1 MIAFGPI
8 PSRRLG
14 KSLGINNIASQKA
27 CSYSCI
33 YCQIGITQNQSMD
46 RVTFYDPEN
55 LVNEIEKHL
64 KKLDKENAPDYLTF
78 VANGEP
84 TLDINLGR
92 EIRLLKKFNIPIA
105 VITNSSL
112 INNPQVQEDLNEA
125 DWVSVKVDSV
135 LETEWKKIN
144 QPMTTIDFE
153 NVLHGLKDFSAFYKG
168 KLHTETMLLEG
179 YNDSIIPISQTANFI
194 ASLDPLKAYLS
205 VPTRPPALKGTK
217 PISEE
222 RILEAW
228 QIFQEKGITTE
239 LLTGF
244 EGTGAG
250 TTGNAFE
257 DILNI
262 TAVHPL
268 REDTMDELLKQDKSD
283 DSVIKSLIAQR
294 LIKGMKYNGKT
305 FYVRSYHFK

>member
-14 KSLGINNIASQKA
+14 KSLVINNIASQKT
-27 CSYSCI
+27 CSYNCI
-33 YCQIGITQNQSMD
+33 YCQIGISRKQSID
-46 RVTFYDPEN
+46 REAYYDPGN

-135 LETEWKKIN
+135 LEAEWKKIN
-144 QPMTTIDFE
+144 QPLTSVDLE
-153 NVLHGLKDFSAFYKG
+153 NILYGLKDFSAFYKG

-179 YNDSIIPISQTANFI
+179 YNDSIIHIAQTAGFI
-194 ASLDPLKAYLS
+194 ASLNPLKAYLS
-205 VPTRPPALKGTK
+205 APTRPPALKSVK
-217 PISEE
+217 PVSEE

-228 QIFQEKGITTE
+228 QIFQKTGITTE

-268 REDTMDELLKQDKSD
+268 REDSMDALLKQDKTD

-294 LIKGMKYNGKT
+294 LIKGITYNGKT